1 MGYNLLLGALGLLI
15 GVSALLVFL
24 IAAHQHRLKLLN
36 QGITIHYGENIRKP
50 FRPISIIYYLIPF
63 RSISIIYYLIYPHLL
78 FQAFMYL
85 ECLCI
90 GLIGQNWYYNIV
102 IAFFLLMTINPSVK
116 IKRIFVFQIGEIG
129 ALVMAVFG
137 IWLYYELF
145 KLFIVAVITILL
157 SVFLLRHRS
166 NIIYLTETISI
177 LIIIIGVILG
187 TLHKLNYINLV

>member
-1 MGYNLLLGALGLLI
+1 MEYNLLLGALGLLI

-36 QGITIHYGENIRKP
+36 QGITIYYGENIRKP
-50 FRPISIIYYLIPF
+50 FR
-63 RSISIIYYLIYPHLL
+63 SISITYYLIYPHWL

-116 IKRIFVFQIGEIG
+116 IKRIFVFHMIGAIG

-157 SVFLLRHRS
+157 PVFLLRHRS

-177 LIIIIGVILG
+177 SLIIIGMILG
-187 TLHKLNYINLV
+187 TLHKLNYVNLV

>member
-1 MGYNLLLGALGLLI
+1 
-15 GVSALLVFL
+15 
-24 IAAHQHRLKLLN
+24 
-36 QGITIHYGENIRKP
+36 
-50 FRPISIIYYLIPF
+50 
-63 RSISIIYYLIYPHLL
+63 
-78 FQAFMYL
+78 MYL

-116 IKRIFVFQIGEIG
+116 IKRIFVFHMIGAIG

-177 LIIIIGVILG
+177 LIIIIGMILG
-187 TLHKLNYINLV
+187 TLHKLNYINLVWYKIWKLVEKLILLYIVLYSMWGFHTHNDYRANTIFFRKTVRIPVFLFLA